1 MSTPHQ
7 VDAVRPPDNADEA
20 PVFAI
25 LLTIGLCHLLNDI
38 IGGLV
43 PALYPLLKK
52 SYNLTFS
59 QIGLITLTYQ
69 ITSSMLQPLVGLYT
83 DRKPR
88 PYSLMVGMMVT
99 LGGLIWFSRA
109 NSFHTIMLSAT
120 AVGMGSAVFHPESSR
135 VARLASGG
143 QHGLAQSIF
152 QVGGNFGFSLGPLL
166 AAFIVIGHSQQ
177 SIAWFSLDPL
187 LAIVLLFIVGTWYR
201 RTALPRIKVQSAANK
216 VHSPL
221 PPRKVAI
228 SLVILLTLIFS
239 KYIYMSSITSYYTFY
254 LISKFH
260 LTVQNAQIH
269 LFAFLASTGAGIM
282 IGGPVGDRFGRKYV
296 IWCSIIGVLPFTL
309 LLPYANLFWTGIL
322 TVLIGL
328 ILSSAFSAI
337 LVYAQELIPGKVGMI
352 AGLFFGFAFGVAGVA
367 AAMLG
372 KLADKTSIEF
382 VYRMCAFM
390 PAIGFL
396 AYFLPNLE
404 PARLR
409 RKHALAEQSYPG
421 ID

>member
-1 MSTPHQ
+1 MSTQ
-7 VDAVRPPDNADEA
+7 NRVDDLRLKSNAGEA

-25 LLTIGLCHLLNDI
+25 LFTIGFCHLLNDI

-43 PALYPLLKK
+43 PALYPLFKS

-69 ITSSMLQPLVGLYT
+69 IASSLLQPLVGLYT
-83 DRKPR
+83 DRRPR
-88 PYSLMVGMMVT
+88 PFSLMAGMTVT
-99 LGGLIWFSRA
+99 LGGLIWLSRA

-120 AVGMGSAVFHPESSR
+120 AVGVGAAVFHPESSR

-166 AAFIVIGHSQQ
+166 AAFIVIGRGQR
-177 SIAWFSLDPL
+177 SIAWFSIDAL
-187 LAIVLLFIVGTWYR
+187 LAIILLFVVGNWYR
-201 RTALPRIKVQSAANK
+201 RTALSRMRVRAAVNAR
-216 VHSPL
+216 SPL
-221 PPRKVAI
+221 PPEKTAFA
-228 SLVILLTLIFS
+228 LTILLVLIFS

-260 LTVQNAQIH
+260 LPVQNAQIR
-269 LFAFLASTGAGIM
+269 LFTFLASTAAGIL
-282 IGGPVGDRFGRKYV
+282 IGGPVGDRIGRRYV
-296 IWCSIIGVLPFTL
+296 IWGSIIGVLPFTM

-372 KLADKTSIEF
+372 KLADRTSIDF

-390 PAIGFL
+390 PAIGML
-396 AYFLPNLE
+396 AYFLPNFE
-404 PARLR
+404 PVKSRGKNL
-409 RKHALAEQSYPG
+409 LSEPVYP
-421 ID
+421 DAN